1 MANDTLDGAPHVG
14 GATSAVLDEK
24 HVGDIRGALG
34 TIRLQDT
41 GARRGWGARLLTLAA
56 IVGPGIIVMVG
67 DNDAGGVATYSQA
80 GQNYGTSLLWV
91 LPLLIPVL
99 IVNQEMV
106 VRLGAVTGVGHAR
119 LIKERFGRFWGLFSV
134 GNLLVLDFLTIVTEF
149 IGVDLALGYFGVS
162 KYISVPAAALGLV
175 AITAS
180 GSFRRWER
188 FMLVFVVANF
198 LVIPL
203 AVFSHP
209 HAGPVVHGL
218 FVPGIA
224 GGASSTSVLL
234 IIAIVGTT
242 VAPWQ
247 LFFQQ
252 SNIVDKRITPRYIN
266 YERADTVLGSFVTVV
281 GACLMVVTCAF
292 AFSHTTYFH
301 HFTDAGGVARDL
313 GRQLGHAA
321 GTLYAL
327 VLLNASIIGAAAV
340 TLGTSYAF
348 GDFFGAHHS
357 LHRSFFEAK
366 GFYTSFAGLAAVAAG
381 IVLIPHAPLGLITVG
396 VQALAGVLLPSAA
409 VFLLLLCNDKAVLGP
424 WVNRLWLNAVTT
436 LVIGVLL
443 VMSLILVVTTVFPG
457 TDVTLL
463 ALVLGGL
470 LLAALGVAAVS
481 VARGRPSA
489 TTASAVPRAH
499 RESWRMPP
507 LALLG
512 RPEWSRGRVL
522 AMRALSGYLVVA
534 VLLLLVKAV
543 QLGSTH

>member
-1 MANDTLDGAPHVG
+1 
-14 GATSAVLDEK
+14 
-24 HVGDIRGALG
+24 
-34 TIRLQDT
+34 
-41 GARRGWGARLLTLAA
+41 
-56 IVGPGIIVMVG
+56 
-67 DNDAGGVATYSQA
+67 
-80 GQNYGTSLLWV
+80 
-91 LPLLIPVL
+91 
-99 IVNQEMV
+99 
-106 VRLGAVTGVGHAR
+106 
-119 LIKERFGRFWGLFSV
+119 
-134 GNLLVLDFLTIVTEF
+134 
-149 IGVDLALGYFGVS
+149 VS
-162 KYISVPAAALGLV
+162 KYISVPAAAAGLV

-224 GGASSTSVLL
+224 GGANSTSVLL

-292 AFSHTTYFH
+292 AFSHTAYFH

-366 GFYTSFAGLAAVAAG
+366 GFYTSFAGLVAVAGG
-381 IVLIPHAPLGLITVG
+381 IVLIPHAPLGLITVA

-409 VFLLLLCNDKAVLGP
+409 VFLLLLCNDRAVLGP

-457 TDVTLL
+457 TDVTVL
-463 ALVLGGL
+463 ALALGAL
-470 LLAALGVAAVS
+470 LFATLGVAAVS
-481 VARGRPSA
+481 VARGRPGAA
-489 TTASAVPRAH
+489 TAPAVPRAH

>member
-1 MANDTLDGAPHVG
+1 M
-14 GATSAVLDEK
+14 
-24 HVGDIRGALG
+24 
-34 TIRLQDT
+34 
-41 GARRGWGARLLTLAA
+41 LL
-56 IVGPGIIVMVG
+56 
-67 DNDAGGVATYSQA
+67 
-80 GQNYGTSLLWV
+80 
-91 LPLLIPVL
+91 
-99 IVNQEMV
+99 
-106 VRLGAVTGVGHAR
+106 
-119 LIKERFGRFWGLFSV
+119 
-134 GNLLVLDFLTIVTEF
+134 
-149 IGVDLALGYFGVS
+149 
-162 KYISVPAAALGLV
+162 
-175 AITAS
+175 
-180 GSFRRWER
+180 
-188 FMLVFVVANF
+188 FVVANF

-209 HAGPVVHGL
+209 RVGPVVHGL
-218 FVPGIA
+218 FVPGIS
-224 GGASSTSVLL
+224 GGANSTSVLL

-313 GRQLGHAA
+313 GRRLGDAA

-357 LHRSFFEAK
+357 LHRSFFQAK
-366 GFYTSFAGLAAVAAG
+366 GFYSSFAALVAVAGG
-381 IVLIPHAPLGLITVG
+381 IVLIPHAPLGLITVA

-409 VFLLLLCNDKAVLGP
+409 VFLLLLCNDRAVLGP
-424 WVNRLWLNAVTT
+424 WCNRLWLNAVTT
-436 LVIGVLL
+436 LVIGVLI
-443 VMSLILVVTTVFPG
+443 VMSLILVVTTVVPDV
-457 TDVTLL
+457 DVTLL
-463 ALVLGGL
+463 ALVLAVL
-470 LLAALGVAAVS
+470 LVGVLAIVGVVVARRRPAAVPG
-481 VARGRPSA
+481 AAP
-489 TTASAVPRAH
+489 VPRAY
-499 RESWRMPP
+499 REGWRMPP

-522 AMRALSGYLVVA
+522 AMRAMSGYLVIA
-534 VLLLLVKAV
+534 VLLLLVKAIE
-543 QLGSTH
+543 LGSTH